1 MSNTKH
7 RVSRDLKN
15 QILERIKTSG
25 KSIKEVSEEHGISK
39 TTIYEWLKKGVDG
52 TTTKEILKLTK
63 ENKELKQIIG
73 ELTVQLGV
81 GQKKGWR

>member
-7 RVSRDLKN
+7 KVSRDLKN

-25 KSIKEVSEEHGISK
+25 KSIKEISDEHGISK
-39 TTIYEWLKKGVDG
+39 TTIYQWLKNGVEG
-52 TTTKEILKLTK
+52 TTSKELIKLEK
-63 ENKELKQIIG
+63 ENRELKQIIG

-81 GQKKGWR
+81 GQKRGWR